1 MSVLWI
7 FSDYRRVALIAAA
20 TMWSSAGLYP
30 IYDLCPLMYLP
41 RYLPRLESSGALAPP
56 DLMRRH
62 SHGSPRDSR
71 SVKEGMCREEIA
83 NA

>member
-41 RYLPRLESSGALAPP
+41 RYLPRLEPLARSRRLTSCA
-56 DLMRRH
+56 DILMAARVTR
-62 SHGSPRDSR
+62 
-71 SVKEGMCREEIA
+71 A
-83 NA
+83 A